1 LTRFGA
7 ACQKTT
13 LFIGVKNML
22 THKLTSDQLEY
33 QKLARDFAQRELV
46 PVAHNYD
53 ASGDFPKEVLAKAFE
68 SGLLN
73 TMVPESFGGL
83 GLTVFD
89 ACVIFEELAAAD
101 CGIAGSV
108 EASSIAQQF
117 LIDFG
122 SAEQQEQFLVP
133 MLEGPFLAG
142 FGASSGLKSSRVFF
156 RSEGDEFI
164 LSGRH
169 PAIINGGEAEWYL
182 IRAQEDRRETEGR
195 AKNAPGNDKEA
206 FSYFIVKADD
216 EGLIFGERAPL
227 MGRRSLVI
235 RSARYEEILLPAT
248 SLLGAVGQGGEI
260 LMRCLTKTY
269 PFLSAGMVGV
279 GRSALEQA
287 IKYAKERTTFG
298 VNIGTHQAVAFMLA
312 DMAKEV
318 EAARLLTYQ
327 AAQLADQGHL
337 STTDAICAKSF
348 AQDMVM
354 RTTCDAVQI
363 FGGYGF
369 SREYPVEKLMR
380 DAKVYQLL
388 ENTSEALKVELGR
401 ELVMSV

>member
-1 LTRFGA
+1 
-7 ACQKTT
+7 
-13 LFIGVKNML
+13 ML
-22 THKLTSDQLEY
+22 THTLTSDQLEY
-33 QKLARDFAQRELV
+33 QKLACDFGQRELAT
-46 PVAHNYD
+46 VAHKHD
-53 ASGDFPKEVLAKAFE
+53 ESGEFPLEVLAKAFE

-73 TMVPESFGGL
+73 VMVPESFAGL
-83 GLTVFD
+83 GLSVFD
-89 ACVIFEELAAAD
+89 AAIIFEELAAAD

-108 EASSIAQQF
+108 EGSTFAQQF

-122 SAEQQEQFLVP
+122 SKEQQEEFLMP
-133 MLEGPFLAG
+133 MLDSPVVAG
-142 FGASSGLKSSRVFF
+142 FGASGGVKSSRVFF
-156 RSEGDEFI
+156 RREGDEFV

-169 PAIINGGEAEWYL
+169 TAIVNGGAAEWYL
-182 IRAQEDRRETEGR
+182 IRAQEDRREIEGR
-195 AKNAPGNDKEA
+195 SKGAAAVNKES

-227 MGRRSLVI
+227 LGRRSMVI
-235 RSARYEEILLPAT
+235 RSVRFEEILLPGT
-248 SLLGAVGQGGEI
+248 RLLGELGQGSDI
-260 LMRCLTKTY
+260 HTRCLTKTY
-269 PFLSAGMVGV
+269 PLVAAGMVGV
-279 GRSALEQA
+279 GRSALEHA
-287 IKYAKERTTFG
+287 VKYAKERTTFG

-312 DMAKEV
+312 DMAKDV
-318 EAARLLTYQ
+318 EAARLLVYQ

-337 STTDAICAKSF
+337 STTEAICAKAF

-380 DAKVYQLL
+380 DAKVYQLF
-388 ENTSEALKVELGR
+388 ENTSESLKVELGR